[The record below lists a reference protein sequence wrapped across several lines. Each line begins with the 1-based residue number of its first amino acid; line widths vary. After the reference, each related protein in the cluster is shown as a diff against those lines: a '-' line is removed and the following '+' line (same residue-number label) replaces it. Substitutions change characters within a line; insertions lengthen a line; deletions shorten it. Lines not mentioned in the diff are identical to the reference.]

1 MSNAVGSDHTPIV
14 SEQQLADHLAAGCKP
29 AVQFRI
35 GTEHEKFVV
44 ARATH
49 AAAPYDG
56 PSGIA
61 AVLAGLQ
68 GDGAPIVDAGR
79 IVGVIQ
85 RDGAAIS
92 LEPAGQLE
100 LSGAPLETLHD
111 THAELHAHLA
121 AVRSACE
128 PLGLRCAPLG
138 FHPHLARAALPWMP
152 KQRYGIMQRY
162 MPRVG
167 TRGLDMMQR
176 TCTVQVNLDFA
187 SESDMARK
195 MRVSLALQPVATA
208 LFANSPFAEGRP
220 TGLLSTR
227 AHTWLDTDE
236 DRCGAPALFLSRSF
250 GFERYVS
257 WLLDNVPM
265 YFVRRG
271 DRYADAT
278 GWTFRDFMRRRIP
291 HLEGE
296 TPTLGDFADHLT
308 TVFTEVRLKR
318 YLEMRGADAGSPAM
332 MVALSAFWTGLLYD
346 PTALSEAETLA
357 AAIDRGVLLTLRRDV
372 PRFGLGASVDGRP
385 LRAFAADALA
395 IAHRGLRARARRDAA
410 GRDESVYL
418 APLDEIVAGAPT
430 QAEHWLARYRDAW
443 AGDATR
449 IYDEA
454 EI

>member
-1 MSNAVGSDHTPIV
+1 MSNAVGSDNTPIV
-14 SEQQLADHLAAGCKP
+14 SEQQLVDHLAAGCKP
-29 AVQFRI
+29 AAQFRI

-44 ARATH
+44 SRATH
-49 AAAPYDG
+49 AAARYEG

-61 AVLAGLQ
+61 EVLARLR
-68 GDGAPIVDAGR
+68 GDGTPIVDAGHT
-79 IVGVIQ
+79 VGVIQ

-100 LSGAPLETLHD
+100 LSGAPLDTLHD

-121 AVRSACE
+121 AARAACD
-128 PLGLRCAPLG
+128 PLGLRCVPLG
-138 FHPHLARAALPWMP
+138 FHPHLSRDALPWMP
-152 KQRYGIMQRY
+152 KQRYAIMRRY

-195 MRVSLALQPVATA
+195 LRASLALQPIATA
-208 LFANSPFAEGRP
+208 LFANSPFVDGRP
-220 TGLLSTR
+220 SGLLSTR
-227 AHTWLDTDE
+227 ADTWLDTDA
-236 DRCGAPALFLSRSF
+236 DRCGVPALFLSRSF

-278 GWTFRDFMRRRIP
+278 GHTFRDFLRRRIP

-296 TPTLGDFADHLT
+296 MPTLGDFADHLT

-332 MVALSAFWTGLLYD
+332 MVALSALWTGLLYD
-346 PTALSEAETLA
+346 PAALSEAATLA
-357 AAIDRGVLLTLRRDV
+357 AEIDRGTLLVLRRDV
-372 PRFGLGASVDGRP
+372 PRTGLDTPAGGRS
-385 LRAFAADALA
+385 LRAMAADALA
-395 IAHRGLRARARRDAA
+395 IAHRGLRARARKDAA
-410 GRDESVYL
+410 GRDESMYL
-418 APLDEIVAGAPT
+418 APLDDIVAGAPT

-449 IYDEA
+449 IHDEA
-454 EI
+454 AI

>member
-1 MSNAVGSDHTPIV
+1 M
-14 SEQQLADHLAAGCKP
+14 
-29 AVQFRI
+29 RI
-35 GTEHEKFVV
+35 SPRCAT
-44 ARATH
+44 RAN
-49 AAAPYDG
+49 
-56 PSGIA
+56 
-61 AVLAGLQ
+61 
-68 GDGAPIVDAGR
+68 
-79 IVGVIQ
+79 
-85 RDGAAIS
+85 
-92 LEPAGQLE
+92 
-100 LSGAPLETLHD
+100 
-111 THAELHAHLA
+111 
-121 AVRSACE
+121 RSACAA
-128 PLGLRCAPLG
+128 RRWG
-138 FHPHLARAALPWMP
+138 FTLTLRAALPWMP

-357 AAIDRGVLLTLRRDV
+357 AAIDRGTLLTLRRDV